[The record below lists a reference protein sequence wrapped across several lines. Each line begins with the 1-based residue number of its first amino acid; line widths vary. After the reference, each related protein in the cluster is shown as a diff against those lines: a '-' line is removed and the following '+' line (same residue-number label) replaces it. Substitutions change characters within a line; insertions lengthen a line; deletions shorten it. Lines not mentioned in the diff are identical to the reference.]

1 MSIPKIFFPVALLGV
16 IVNTLACILSIGAL
30 WIAGFAIFII
40 GAVGV
45 LLTTGK
51 PKERGQ

>member
-1 MSIPKIFFPVALLGV
+1 MSIPKIFFLVALLGV
-16 IVNTLACILSIGAL
+16 IVNTLACILSIGVL
-30 WIAGFAIFII
+30 WIVGFAIFTI

-51 PKERGQ
+51 ARERRQ